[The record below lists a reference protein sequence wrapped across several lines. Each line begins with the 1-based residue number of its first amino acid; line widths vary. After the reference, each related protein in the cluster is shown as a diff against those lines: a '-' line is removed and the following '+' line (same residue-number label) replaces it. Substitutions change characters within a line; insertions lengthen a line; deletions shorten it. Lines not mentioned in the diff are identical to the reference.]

1 MRETNGI
8 YFAIKRLEIH
18 DGPGVRTTLFL
29 KGCPLRCLW
38 CHNPEGLCA
47 PPVLAHYAHKC
58 ISCGACVSVCPSGAH
73 VTQNGIHRFLRE
85 KCVACGECE
94 SVCPEKANKLFGITT
109 TASQIMPEL
118 LIDKP
123 FYEKTGGGV
132 TVSGGEPLLQA
143 DFVCELA
150 HLLKAEGIH
159 TAIDTSLSVPESSV
173 ERVASVADMFLCDI
187 KAIDDGLHRR
197 LTGLGSQQ
205 ILDNIKYLDSVGM
218 PMEIRFPLIPQM
230 NDGET
235 EKIAEF
241 ISHLKNV
248 RAVKALAYH
257 DLART
262 KYAAL
267 GLEYPME
274 DTLPPSKDRLAEVQA
289 VLTSALG

>member
-1 MRETNGI
+1 MRETSGI

-58 ISCGACVSVCPSGAH
+58 IGCGACVSVCPSGAH
-73 VTQNGIHRFLRE
+73 TFETGVHCFDRE
-85 KCVACGECE
+85 KCIACGKCE
-94 SVCPEKANKLFGITT
+94 SICAEKANKLFGTAT
-109 TASQIMPEL
+109 TASQILPEL
-118 LIDKP
+118 MLDKP

-132 TVSGGEPLLQA
+132 TLSGGEPLLQTA
-143 DFVCELA
+143 FVCELV

-159 TAIDTSLSVPESSV
+159 TAIDTSLSVPRASV
-173 ERVASVADMFLCDI
+173 ERVAAEADMFLCDI
-187 KAIDDGLHRR
+187 KAVDDALHRQ
-197 LTGLGSQQ
+197 LTGLGSSE
-205 ILDNIKYLDSVGM
+205 ILENIKYLDSIGM
-218 PMEIRFPLIPQM
+218 PMEIRFPLIPDM
-230 NDGET
+230 NDGEA
-235 EKIAEF
+235 EKVAEF

-267 GLEYPME
+267 GLEYPMK
-274 DTLPPSKDRLAEVQA
+274 DTQPPSKDRLAEVQA
-289 VLTSALG
+289 LLASALG